1 MLVVLLI
8 WTYVLFT
15 TYLIGYA
22 VLSIITSLD
31 CMKLKK
37 GKNGK
42 TYVMHYQESY
52 IVAGV
57 IANTVYAQLFSLA
70 GGVGFIA
77 NLLLV
82 LICVVIAVYY
92 RSELIS
98 DAQSLIRKLVSGRT
112 GLYYA
117 IILIVFAYGTAHG
130 IMHYDS
136 DLYHAPSN
144 RPY

>member
-22 VLSIITSLD
+22 VLNIITSLD
-31 CMKLKK
+31 CMKMKK
-37 GKNGK
+37 GKNSK
-42 TYVMHYQESY
+42 TYVMHYHESY

-57 IANTVYAQLFSLA
+57 VANTVYAQLFSLA

-82 LICVVIAVYY
+82 LI
-92 RSELIS
+92 
-98 DAQSLIRKLVSGRT
+98 
-112 GLYYA
+112 
-117 IILIVFAYGTAHG
+117 IL
-130 IMHYDS
+130 
-136 DLYHAPSN
+136 
-144 RPY
+144 